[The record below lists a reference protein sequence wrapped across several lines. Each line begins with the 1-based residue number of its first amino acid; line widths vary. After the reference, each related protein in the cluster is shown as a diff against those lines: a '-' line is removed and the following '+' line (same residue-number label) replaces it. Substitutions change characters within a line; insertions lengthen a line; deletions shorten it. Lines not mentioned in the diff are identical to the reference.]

1 MVGGIGEG
9 GIIIRAWTGIKIARV
24 EKGEEYV
31 LIVLEGNY
39 FTLSNIIG
47 RHASD

>member
-1 MVGGIGEG
+1 MVSGTGEG
-9 GIIIRAWTGIKIARV
+9 WNIIRAWTGRKIARV
-24 EKGEEYV
+24 EKGEENV

-39 FTLSNIIG
+39 FTLSNIG